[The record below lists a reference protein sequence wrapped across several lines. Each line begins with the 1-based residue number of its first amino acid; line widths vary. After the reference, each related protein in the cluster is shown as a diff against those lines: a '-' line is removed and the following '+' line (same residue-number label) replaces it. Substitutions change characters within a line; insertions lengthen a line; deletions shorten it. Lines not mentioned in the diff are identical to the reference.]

1 MDYSK
6 NFKIQPIVDIKTNR
20 VCGGELLYRPEG
32 RNLSPEILEELDNDP
47 FLNLDVTKQAFLLS
61 LNILQRLQS
70 SVWISI
76 NISPRYM
83 GDGMGFMR
91 ALSREVEDLDRVRRQ
106 IGSRMKIELTEKCV
120 MKPDQ
125 LEFLQYLGDKHEIA
139 IDDFGS
145 GIAPLK
151 NMLDLN
157 FSKVK
162 VDQEVIKGIDYSDT
176 KQRFLRWLVS
186 GCHAIDVR
194 VCAEGSETAS
204 QLMLCK
210 RIGVDEGQG
219 WIWSK
224 AIDIKDFEV
233 LASPMETAAISL
245 GQVLETKT

>member
-1 MDYSK
+1 MDYSR

-20 VCGGELLYRPEG
+20 VCGGEMLYRPEG
-32 RNLSPEILEELDNDP
+32 QNLTPEILDELDNDP
-47 FLNLDVTKQAFLLS
+47 FLNLEVTKQAFLLS

-76 NISPRYM
+76 NISPKYM
-83 GDGMGFMR
+83 GDGKGFMR
-91 ALSREVEDLDRVRRQ
+91 SLSREVEDLDRIRRQ
-106 IGSRMKIELTEKCV
+106 IGKRLKIELTEKCV

-125 LEFLQYLGDKHEIA
+125 LEFLEYLSDKHEIA

-162 VDQEVIKGIDYSDT
+162 VDQDVIKGIDYSDT

-186 GCHAIDVR
+186 GCHAIDVT
-194 VCAEGSETAS
+194 VCAEGIETAS

-210 RIGVDEGQG
+210 RLGVDEGQG
-219 WIWSK
+219 WLWSK
-224 AIDIKDFEV
+224 AIDIKEFEV
-233 LASPMETAAISL
+233 MASPMETAAISL
-245 GQVLETKT
+245 GQILETNA

>member
-32 RNLSPEILEELDNDP
+32 RNLTPEILEELDNDP

-61 LNILQRLQS
+61 LNIIQRLQS

-76 NISPRYM
+76 NISPKYM

-91 ALSREVEDLDRVRRQ
+91 ALSREVEDLDRIRRQ
-106 IGSRMKIELTEKCV
+106 IGSRLKIELTEKCV
-120 MKPDQ
+120 MKPEQ

-186 GCHAIDVR
+186 GCHAIDVS
-194 VCAEGSETAS
+194 VCAEGIETAS

-219 WIWSK
+219 WLWSK

-245 GQVLETKT
+245 GQVLETNT

>member
-1 MDYSK
+1 MDYSR

-20 VCGGELLYRPEG
+20 VCGGEMLYRPDG
-32 RNLSPEILEELDNDP
+32 QNLTPEILDELDNDP
-47 FLNLDVTKQAFLLS
+47 FLNLEVTKQAFLLS

-76 NISPRYM
+76 NISPKYM
-83 GDGMGFMR
+83 GDGKGFMR
-91 ALSREVEDLDRVRRQ
+91 SLSREVEDLDRIRRQ
-106 IGSRMKIELTEKCV
+106 IGKRLKIELTEKCV

-125 LEFLQYLGDKHEIA
+125 LEFLEYLSDKHEIA

-162 VDQEVIKGIDYSDT
+162 VDQDVIKGIDYSDT

-186 GCHAIDVR
+186 GCHAIDVT
-194 VCAEGSETAS
+194 VCAEGIETAS

-210 RIGVDEGQG
+210 RLGVDEGQG
-219 WIWSK
+219 WLWSK
-224 AIDIKDFEV
+224 AIDIKEFEV
-233 LASPMETAAISL
+233 MASPMETAAISL
-245 GQVLETKT
+245 GQILETNA

>member
-32 RNLSPEILEELDNDP
+32 KNLSPEILEELDNDP

-83 GDGMGFMR
+83 GDGKGFMR

-106 IGSRMKIELTEKCV
+106 IGRRMKIELTEKCV

-186 GCHAIDVR
+186 GCHAIDVS
-194 VCAEGSETAS
+194 VCAEGIETAS

-219 WIWSK
+219 WLWSK

>member
-32 RNLSPEILEELDNDP
+32 RNLTPDILEELDNDP

-61 LNILQRLQS
+61 LNILERLQS
-70 SVWISI
+70 SVWLSI
-76 NISPRYM
+76 NISPKYM
-83 GDGMGFMR
+83 GDGRGFMKT
-91 ALSREVEDLDRVRRQ
+91 LSKEVEDLDRIRRQ
-106 IGSRMKIELTEKCV
+106 IGSRLKIELTEKCV

-125 LEFLQYLGDKHEIA
+125 LEFLKYLGDKHEIA

-186 GCHAIDVR
+186 GCHAIDVS
-194 VCAEGSETAS
+194 VCAEGIETAS
-204 QLMLCK
+204 QLTLCK

-219 WIWSK
+219 WLWSK
-224 AIDIKDFEV
+224 AVEVRAFEV

-245 GQVLETKT
+245 GQVIETT